1 MAESRCGTSHV
12 VARLNPGVDV
22 HPDDFGDV
30 LAAVRR
36 LVRNEVVPSEHEIE
50 ETDRIPARLRE
61 RAVAMGLFGYAL
73 PEEYGGLGLNMSE
86 QVRLLME
93 LGWTAPAFRSMVST
107 NNGIAGQ
114 ILVNAGTTAQ
124 KEAFLPR
131 LASGEMV
138 ASFALTEADAGSD
151 PSGIRSRAVREC
163 DSYVITGQKRFISNA
178 NSSDLL
184 MVFARI
190 GDLDEGAGNISV
202 FVVPTTADGVMV
214 GPKDAKMGQ
223 RGSETSEV
231 VLDEVRVPLDALVG
245 EVEGEGFATA
255 MQSLAQGRIH
265 VSAVSVGLASR
276 LIEEM
281 LRHSTSSSQG
291 GRKLAEYQLVQ
302 AMLAESQ
309 TEAMAGRA
317 LVLDA
322 AARWDEGRDRRLAPS
337 AAKLFCTEMV
347 DRVADRAV
355 QVHGGMGYMHEV
367 PVERFYRDAR
377 LFRLYEGT
385 SEIQKLIISKQLI
398 REFGT

>member
-1 MAESRCGTSHV
+1 
-12 VARLNPGVDV
+12 
-22 HPDDFGDV
+22 
-30 LAAVRR
+30 
-36 LVRNEVVPSEHEIE
+36 
-50 ETDRIPARLRE
+50 
-61 RAVAMGLFGYAL
+61 
-73 PEEYGGLGLNMSE
+73 
-86 QVRLLME
+86 
-93 LGWTAPAFRSMVST
+93 MVST

-151 PSGIRSRAVREC
+151 PSRIRSRAVREG

-190 GDLDEGAGNISV
+190 GDLDEGASNISV
-202 FVVPTTADGVMV
+202 FVVPTTAEGVMV

-231 VLDEVRVPLDALVG
+231 VLDGVRVPLDALVG